1 MAKKVEMLKILKIIV
16 ILLVFSLCFYY
27 FQGAKELFSLSD
39 IVSPYFSLGFLII
52 SALLLGMVANELGLP
67 SLTGYLIAGMV
78 FGPQVFNFVTDN
90 DIKTLELINSIAL
103 SFIAI
108 SAGGEL
114 KIESLK
120 KNSRAIATITIVQSV
135 LILLGVLAIFYP
147 LIKFGGLV
155 KGLSLSSLL
164 FFCLFLG
171 IVGVANSPASTI
183 AIINEYKS
191 KGTFTD
197 IVLGITMIKDVV
209 VLLLFSLT
217 FAFARNS
224 ISGVELSGGF
234 FLSIF
239 SHILISGIAGIIFG
253 FLMIIFFK
261 YVAKEVSIFVVLAS
275 FISYKFASIVG
286 LENMFMCMV
295 AGFVVQNFSK
305 QGSVLIDAIE
315 GSHLPVYVIFFSIAG
330 AGLDF
335 SSLKSY
341 WIVVLLFVSAR
352 FLFIYFTTY
361 FGSVFSKTINSVK
374 KYAWTAFITNAGLTL
389 SIIILIEQEFKDFG
403 SILKAIVIS
412 VIAINQIIG
421 PILFKIGIEKSGE
434 AAKLNQ

>member
-1 MAKKVEMLKILKIIV
+1 MGKIIKIVKV
-16 ILLVFSLCFYY
+16 IAVLIVFSFSFYY
-27 FQGAKELFSLSD
+27 FKEAKDLFSLSD

-67 SLTGYLIAGMV
+67 SLTGYLVAGMV
-78 FGPQVFNFVTDN
+78 FGPQVFNFISNN

-120 KNSRAIATITIVQSV
+120 KNFRPIAYITFSQS
-135 LILLGVLAIFYP
+135 IFIFLGMALIFYP
-147 LIKFGGLV
+147 LVKSGLIV
-155 KGLSLSSLL
+155 KGLSLSSMI
-164 FFCLFLG
+164 FFSLFLG
-171 IVGVANSPASTI
+171 VFGVAKSPASMI
-183 AIINEYKS
+183 AIINEYKA

-197 IVLGITMIKDVV
+197 IALGITMIKDVI
-209 VLLLFSLT
+209 VLLMFSVI
-217 FAFARNS
+217 FAFAKNS
-224 ISGVELSGGF
+224 LTGVELSAGF

-239 SHILISGIAGIIFG
+239 SHILISGIAGVVFG
-253 FLMIIFFK
+253 FLMIVFFK
-261 YVAKEVSIFVVLAS
+261 YVAKEIGIFVVLAS
-275 FISYKFASIVG
+275 FLSYKFASIAG

-330 AGLDF
+330 AGLNF

-341 WIVVLLFVSAR
+341 WIAVLLFVVLKLVLVYGS
-352 FLFIYFTTY
+352 TY
-361 FGSVFSKTINSVK
+361 LGAAISKTVDSVR

-389 SIIILIEQEFKDFG
+389 SMVILIEQEFKGLG
-403 SILKAIVIS
+403 SILKEIVIS
-412 VIAINQIIG
+412 IIAVNLIIG
-421 PILFKIGIEKSGE
+421 PILFKIGLQKSGE
-434 AAKLNQ
+434 ATKLNQ

>member
-1 MAKKVEMLKILKIIV
+1 MGKIIKIVKV
-16 ILLVFSLCFYY
+16 IAVLIVFSFSFYY
-27 FQGAKELFSLSD
+27 FKEAKDLFSLSD

-67 SLTGYLIAGMV
+67 SLTGYLVAGMV
-78 FGPQVFNFVTDN
+78 FGPQVFNFISNN

-120 KNSRAIATITIVQSV
+120 KNFRPIAYITFSQS
-135 LILLGVLAIFYP
+135 IFIFLGMALIFYP
-147 LIKFGGLV
+147 LVKSGLIV
-155 KGLSLSSLL
+155 KGLSLSSMI
-164 FFCLFLG
+164 FFSLFLG
-171 IVGVANSPASTI
+171 VFGVAKSPASMI
-183 AIINEYKS
+183 AIINEYKA

-197 IVLGITMIKDVV
+197 IALGITMIKDVI
-209 VLLLFSLT
+209 VLLMFSVI
-217 FAFARNS
+217 FAFAKNS
-224 ISGVELSGGF
+224 LTGVELSAGF

-239 SHILISGIAGIIFG
+239 SHILISGIAGVVFG
-253 FLMIIFFK
+253 FLMIVFFK
-261 YVAKEVSIFVVLAS
+261 YVAKEIGIFVVLAS
-275 FISYKFASIVG
+275 FLSYKFASIAG

-330 AGLDF
+330 AGLNF

-341 WIVVLLFVSAR
+341 WIAVLLFVVLKLALVYGS
-352 FLFIYFTTY
+352 TY
-361 FGSVFSKTINSVK
+361 LGAAISKTVDSVK

-389 SIIILIEQEFKDFG
+389 SMVILIEQEFKGLG
-403 SILKAIVIS
+403 SILKEIVIS
-412 VIAINQIIG
+412 IIAVNLIIG
-421 PILFKIGIEKSGE
+421 PILFKIGLQKSGE
-434 AAKLNQ
+434 ATKLNQ

>member
-1 MAKKVEMLKILKIIV
+1 MREKIKIFKVLAVLI
-16 ILLVFSLCFYY
+16 VFSICFYY
-27 FQGAKELFSLSD
+27 FKEAKEVFYFSD

-52 SALLLGMVANELGLP
+52 SALLLGVVANELGLP

-78 FGPQVFNFVTDN
+78 FGPQVFNFIN
-90 DIKTLELINSIAL
+90 NSDIKTLELINSIAL

-114 KIESLK
+114 KLESLK
-120 KNSRAIATITIVQSV
+120 KNVKPIGYITVIQS
-135 LILLGVLAIFYP
+135 IFVLAGIFVIFYSLGRAGF
-147 LIKFGGLV
+147 LIKNMN
-155 KGLSLSSLL
+155 STSLL
-164 FFCLFLG
+164 FFSIFLG
-171 IVGVANSPASTI
+171 VIAVAKSPASTI
-183 AIINEYKS
+183 AIINEYKA

-209 VLLLFSLT
+209 VLLMFSVA
-217 FAFARNS
+217 FAFARNA
-224 ISGVELSGGF
+224 ISGVELSAKF

-239 SHILISGIAGIIFG
+239 SHIFISGVAGVIFG
-253 FLMIIFFK
+253 FLMIVFFK
-261 YVAKEVSIFVVLAS
+261 YVAKEIGIFVVLAS

-341 WIVVLLFVSAR
+341 WVIVLLFVVLR
-352 FLFIYFTTY
+352 LILIYWTTY
-361 FGSVFSKTINSVK
+361 FGAAVSKTVESVK
-374 KYAWTAFITNAGLTL
+374 KYAWTGFITNAGLTL
-389 SIIILIEQEFKDFG
+389 SMVILIDKEFKDFG

-412 VIAINQIIG
+412 VIAVNQIIG

-434 AAKLNQ
+434 ATKLNQ

>member
-1 MAKKVEMLKILKIIV
+1 MGKRIKILR
-16 ILLVFSLCFYY
+16 ILAILIVFSLCFYY
-27 FQGAKELFSLSD
+27 FKEAKELFPLSN

-78 FGPQVFNFVTDN
+78 FGPQVFNFISEK

-120 KNSRAIATITIVQSV
+120 KNFRPIANITIVQSV
-135 LILLGVLAIFYP
+135 FILLGILVVFYP
-147 LIKFGGLV
+147 LIKFRLLL
-155 KGLSLSSLL
+155 KGLNLSSLM

-171 IVGVANSPASTI
+171 VIAVAKSPASTI
-183 AIINEYKS
+183 AIINEYKAR
-191 KGTFTD
+191 GTFTD

-209 VLLLFSLT
+209 VLLMFSIT
-217 FAFARNS
+217 FAFARNA
-224 ISGVELSGGF
+224 ISGVELSGKF
-234 FLSIF
+234 FISIF
-239 SHILISGIAGIIFG
+239 SHILVSGVAGVIFG
-253 FLMIIFFK
+253 LLMIVFFK
-261 YVAKEVSIFVVLAS
+261 YIAKEIGIFIVLAS
-275 FISYKFASIVG
+275 FISYKFALIVG

-341 WIVVLLFVSAR
+341 WVAVLVFVIVRLF
-352 FLFIYFTTY
+352 LIYGTTY
-361 FGSVFSKTINSVK
+361 LGAAISKTIDSVK
-374 KYAWTAFITNAGLTL
+374 KYAWTGFITNAGLTL
-389 SIIILIEQEFKDFG
+389 SMVILIEKEFKGFG

-434 AAKLNQ
+434 ATKLNQ

>member
-1 MAKKVEMLKILKIIV
+1 MLKKSKIFRILIV
-16 ILLVFSLCFYY
+16 LAVFSLCFYY
-27 FQGAKELFSLSD
+27 FKESKEVFYFSD

-52 SALLLGMVANELGLP
+52 SALLLGVVANELGLP
-67 SLTGYLIAGMV
+67 SLTGYLVAGML
-78 FGPQVFNFVTDN
+78 FGPQVFNFVSN
-90 DIKTLELINSIAL
+90 RDIKTLELINSIAL

-114 KIESLK
+114 KMESLK
-120 KNSRAIATITIVQSV
+120 KNSKPILIITVVQSV
-135 LILLGVLAIFYP
+135 LILSGIFLVFYP
-147 LIKFGGLV
+147 LLKFGFLV
-155 KGLSLSSLL
+155 KGLQLTSLV

-171 IVGVANSPASTI
+171 VIAVAKSPASTI
-183 AIINEYKS
+183 AIINEYKAR
-191 KGTFTD
+191 GTFTD

-209 VLLLFSLT
+209 VLLMFSLT
-217 FAFARNS
+217 FAFARNA
-224 ISGVELSGGF
+224 ISGIELSPKF

-239 SHILISGIAGIIFG
+239 SHILISGVAGIIFG
-253 FLMIIFFK
+253 FLMIVFFK
-261 YVAKEVSIFVVLAS
+261 YVAKEIGIFVVLAS

-286 LENMFMCMV
+286 LESMFMCMV

-341 WIVVLLFVSAR
+341 WVAVLLFVVIR
-352 FLFIYFTTY
+352 LFLIYGTTY
-361 FGSVFSKTINSVK
+361 LGATLSKTIESVK
-374 KYAWTAFITNAGLTL
+374 KYSWTGFITNAGLTL
-389 SIIILIEQEFKDFG
+389 SMVILIEQEFKDFG

-412 VIAINQIIG
+412 VVAINQIIG
-421 PILFKIGIEKSGE
+421 PVLFKIGIEKSGE
-434 AAKLNQ
+434 ATKLNQ